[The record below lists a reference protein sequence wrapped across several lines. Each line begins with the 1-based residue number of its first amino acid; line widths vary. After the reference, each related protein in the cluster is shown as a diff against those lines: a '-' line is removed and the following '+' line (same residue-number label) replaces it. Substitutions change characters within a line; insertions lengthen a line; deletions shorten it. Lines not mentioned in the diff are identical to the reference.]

1 MYQHISEY
9 VLDSNTVFTEGY
21 LCNCEEYIHMNF
33 FCLKE
38 SREADMSKTG
48 RKVNMT
54 IKTEL
59 DAENDRE
66 LDGVIDKAV
75 VFEFTDMSS
84 YVAGITFFFKQ
95 TSLHN

>member
-1 MYQHISEY
+1 M
-9 VLDSNTVFTEGY
+9 G
-21 LCNCEEYIHMNF
+21 
-33 FCLKE
+33 
-38 SREADMSKTG
+38 KTG

-75 VFEFTDMSS
+75 FVFESTDMSS

>member
-1 MYQHISEY
+1 
-9 VLDSNTVFTEGY
+9 
-21 LCNCEEYIHMNF
+21 
-33 FCLKE
+33 
-38 SREADMSKTG
+38 MSKTG